1 MTIRGHPV
9 VVAHREPVGTESKK
23 AIDCL
28 HYDSDYK
35 VTIFCG
41 VSREDKAVILIDTR
55 QYSGSAHLSACREG
69 HVILQCNADTP
80 HTTLFPWRAALQRGH
95 RHELTVC
102 RFPGHLR
109 PVRRAIV

>member
-1 MTIRGHPV
+1 M

-23 AIDCL
+23 AIYCL
-28 HYDSDYK
+28 HYGSDYK
-35 VTIFCG
+35 VTFFCG

-55 QYSGSAHLSACREG
+55 RYSGSAHLRACREG

-80 HTTLFPWRAALQRGH
+80 HTTLFPWGAALQRGC

-102 RFPGHLR
+102 TFPGHWR
-109 PVRRAIV
+109 PARRVIVQI